1 MLPSEPP
8 ASVRV
13 SSGTRHLRRVLMTA
27 AGVIALVLG
36 LVGIVIPG
44 LPTTPFI
51 LLAAACFSR
60 ASPRLHGWLLAH
72 RQLGPLVRDWEH
84 QRSLPLAVKWVAS
97 AMMVS
102 AVGLSAWQLSAR
114 PLLQIVV
121 ILAGLVGALVVWRI
135 PTRRSQ
141 AKG

>member
-1 MLPSEPP
+1 MLPPEPP

-13 SSGTRHLRRVLMTA
+13 SSGARHLRRILTTV

-36 LVGIVIPG
+36 LIGIVVPG

-84 QRSLPLAVKWVAS
+84 HRSLPVAVKWVAS

-102 AVGLSAWQLSAR
+102 AVGLSAWQLSGR
-114 PLLQIVV
+114 PALQIVI
-121 ILAGLVGALVVWRI
+121 ILAGLVGAIVVWRI
-135 PTRRSQ
+135 PSRARQ
-141 AKG
+141 PER